1 MFIQSSPQ
9 IFIGTGCII
18 SITIRT
24 EQGFSI
30 TILFFIVLIAPIVTM
45 GSERDYFL
53 SKSGPPMNDKENT
66 ALSVPLT

>member
-18 SITIRT
+18 TIRT
-24 EQGFSI
+24 ERGFSI

-45 GSERDYFL
+45 GSEKDYFL